1 MYHAMSHHQVP
12 PDPLLR
18 AERVHAA
25 ALLGLVRVPQVRHG
39 RERGFQ
45 GGEYLGMVDSRYLV
59 LVDSRYLVL
68 VDIQISVTE
77 ARAAGLVQ
85 LIVFM
90 YSSNRRPGPASV
102 MLLLWDNDDGN
113 DIEAGEEMIFQ
124 SNHIHVMRTS
134 YLITQIPP
142 AVCQ

>member
-1 MYHAMSHHQVP
+1 MSHRQVP

-18 AERVHAA
+18 AECVHAA
-25 ALLGLVRVPQVRHG
+25 ALLGLVRVPQVRYG

-45 GGEYLGMVDSRYLV
+45 GGEYLGMVDSRYLVLVDSRYLV

-102 MLLLWDNDDGN
+102 MLLLCSGTMMM
-113 DIEAGEEMIFQ
+113 AMILKLAK
-124 SNHIHVMRTS
+124 R
-134 YLITQIPP
+134 
-142 AVCQ
+142 

>member
-1 MYHAMSHHQVP
+1 MQCVVCRVTTIVMSHRQVP

-59 LVDSRYLVL
+59 LVCR
-68 VDIQISVTE
+68 
-77 ARAAGLVQ
+77 
-85 LIVFM
+85 
-90 YSSNRRPGPASV
+90 
-102 MLLLWDNDDGN
+102 
-113 DIEAGEEMIFQ
+113 
-124 SNHIHVMRTS
+124 
-134 YLITQIPP
+134 
-142 AVCQ
+142 